1 MWDLSELSSSFL
13 SSEIEIR
20 RHWSDARSAE
30 HKKVSDDEDNVVHAV
45 QMKQK
50 RKLKEKKL
58 L

>member
-1 MWDLSELSSSFL
+1 MWNLSELSSSFG
-13 SSEIEIR
+13 S
-20 RHWSDARSAE
+20 WSDARSSE